1 MEKLLTGVRVL
12 EAAAFSPVKFGTT
25 VLADLGAD
33 VIQIDK
39 PRSAQ
44 RGQLP
49 LLSSP
54 EHPRWLWHS
63 RNKRSVVLDLR
74 QPAGQQVFYDLVAT
88 ADVVV
93 EGFAAG
99 TAERL
104 GIDHDSVRARK
115 PGIIYARVSGFAEPG
130 PHAGLAGH
138 EQNYQAMGGLT
149 AASSGAGRE
158 PAVTPLPVGDSVAS
172 LYMAIAIL
180 AALQQRQADG
190 HGAHLSISIQDAVLS
205 LFGYNAQYHWREGTG
220 DPRTVREFGGHPGT
234 GVYPTSDGRYVM
246 VSAVEPWVWERLCAV
261 LGVGDLASAYDT
273 NGADAR
279 ALRARLGAA
288 FAARTRDEWQR
299 VNEEHNIGISP
310 VLDYTELLSDRHM
323 RDRGMVNSVR
333 HPSLGDIEQLATP
346 IAVNGH
352 IPTPDWMA
360 WPGAHTEA
368 VLAELGYSEQRRVEL
383 RDDGVVE
390 VSESTGTA

>member
-12 EAAAFSPVKFGTT
+12 EVAAFSPVKFGTT

-74 QPAGQQVFYDLVAT
+74 QPAGRQVFYDLVAT
-88 ADVVV
+88 ADVVA

-99 TAERL
+99 AAGRL
-104 GIDHDSVRARK
+104 GIDYDSVRTRK
-115 PGIIYARVSGFAEPG
+115 PDIIYARVSGFPETG
-130 PHAGLAGH
+130 PEVAVAGH

-149 AASSGAGRE
+149 AASGGAGRA
-158 PAVTPLPVGDSVAS
+158 PAVTPLPVSDSVAS
-172 LYMAIAIL
+172 LYMTIAVL
-180 AALQQRQADG
+180 AALQRRQASG
-190 HGAHLSISIQDAVLS
+190 QGAYLSVSIQDAVLS
-205 LFGYNAQYHWREGTG
+205 LFGYNAQYLWREGIG
-220 DPRTVREFGGHPGT
+220 ESRAVREFGGHPGT
-234 GVYPTSDGRYVM
+234 GVYPTSDGRHVV
-246 VSAVEPWVWERLCAV
+246 VSAVEPWAWERLCAV
-261 LGVGDLASAYDT
+261 LGVSDLASAYEAS
-273 NGADAR
+273 GADAGPVR
-279 ALRARLGAA
+279 DRLATV
-288 FAARTRDEWQR
+288 FASKTRDEWQR
-299 VNEEHNIGISP
+299 VNEEHNVGISP
-310 VLDYTELLSDRHM
+310 VLDYSELLSDRHV

-346 IAVNGH
+346 IAVDGR
-352 IPTPDWMA
+352 IPASDWMA
-360 WPGAHTEA
+360 WPGGHTEA
-368 VLAELGYSEQRRVEL
+368 VLAELGYSEQRRAEL
-383 RDDGVVE
+383 RDSGVVE
-390 VSESTGTA
+390 ISESTGTA